1 MCELNRKGQLFR
13 YFVQQ
18 ISNALSSDYKTTGGN
33 SVPEYVEVPLAY
45 SNTYLMKC
53 LYFAC
58 LESSSE
64 PNGNN
69 DGMGLFQV
77 FNNMKAY
84 PRGPLE
90 YDIYENLANIDG
102 LVYEDGRISKVKVC
116 TPDFEEKENEN
127 AEQIREA
134 VKKLKE
140 RGILYMDTAKL
151 VELSHKLDLWN
162 DAYTF
167 SSDRKIVITPN
178 SVQKERLQ
186 YLTEV
191 A

>member
-1 MCELNRKGQLFR
+1 MCEFRRKGLLFR
-13 YFVQQ
+13 YFVQR
-18 ISNALSSDYKTTGGN
+18 ISSALSSDYKTTGGN
-33 SVPEYVEVPLAY
+33 KEYVEVPMAY

-116 TPDFEEKENEN
+116 TPDFEEKEN

-134 VKKLKE
+134 VEKLKN
-140 RGILYMDTAKL
+140 RGILYMDTTKL

-186 YLTEV
+186 YLSITTV